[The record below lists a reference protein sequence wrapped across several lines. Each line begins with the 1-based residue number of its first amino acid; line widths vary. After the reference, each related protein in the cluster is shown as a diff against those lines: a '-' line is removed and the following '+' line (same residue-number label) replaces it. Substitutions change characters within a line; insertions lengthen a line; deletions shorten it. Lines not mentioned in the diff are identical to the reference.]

1 MPTRVRLRQC
11 PDCRAVQRASAYVL
25 LEDLGSNPLRA
36 CPAYGWIGSTR
47 ALRIVG
53 SAKRRRGA
61 SLARPVTSVT

>member
-36 CPAYGWIGSTR
+36 CPACGWIGSTR
-47 ALRIVG
+47 ALRIVD
-53 SAKRRRGA
+53 STKK
-61 SLARPVTSVT
+61 

>member
-36 CPAYGWIGSTR
+36 CPACGWIGSTR
-47 ALRIVG
+47 ALRIVD
-53 SAKRRRGA
+53 SAMTLRDKRVG
-61 SLARPVTSVT
+61 